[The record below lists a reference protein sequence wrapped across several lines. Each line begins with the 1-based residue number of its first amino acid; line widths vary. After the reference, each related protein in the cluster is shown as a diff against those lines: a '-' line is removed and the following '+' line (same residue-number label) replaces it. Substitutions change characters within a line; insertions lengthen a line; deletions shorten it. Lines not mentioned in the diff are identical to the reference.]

1 MLEKCH
7 RVFESCLRCTRDP
20 PLWPGFRSAS
30 EHRGM
35 ACIYTPVNKILYTL
49 PGNMQAV
56 LLWSTRGFSSGLQA
70 DSGARSSRVYFYT
83 IHKKRFTRWFPFIKS
98 QKWLCNACLYSLM
111 GHPGTY
117 ADRLHFWCL
126 FFRVH
131 LCSCAVF
138 SFVNIF
144 YLQNRQHHLITLMM
158 SYYVQNCQGSFQ
170 EYMMSYFV
178 P

>member
-1 MLEKCH
+1 MLCRYFLQERRKA
-7 RVFESCLRCTRDP
+7 RKIKYIRCWKNVTDFLNPVCVIPGTP
-20 PLWPGFRSAS
+20 PLWPGFRSAC

-83 IHKKRFTRWFPFIKS
+83 IHKKGFTRWFPFIKS

-126 FFRVH
+126 FFSSSPLF
-131 LCSCAVF
+131 LCS
-138 SFVNIF
+138 
-144 YLQNRQHHLITLMM
+144 
-158 SYYVQNCQGSFQ
+158 VQFC
-170 EYMMSYFV
+170 
-178 P
+178 